1 MNLKVIYQKLL
12 AASEK
17 NGQEIN
23 ENKLRQQAWILR
35 DRMMFEQSYVN
46 NLSNSSSAGS
56 GGGGGRI
63 SISESILL
71 NSILNT
77 RTEVRYES
85 IQLAVDAAESND
97 TLIVSPGV
105 YSEGVIINK
114 SIEILGPNHNVY
126 GTRNQ
131 EAVIK
136 TTLDSGII
144 SYTTSQSTTYKKIS
158 FFINTGINNVK
169 ISGFKFDGDLL
180 FDNLDVNHVGGV
192 AIGTGRISLNDNIQI
207 TNNIILN
214 YEQKNIN
221 FDNTSNNSSS
231 IWLQGVRSALIKDN
245 DINSNS
251 IGITI
256 LGPTFTNYLGTPSDH
271 IINISKNVIKSI
283 YSGIYLRSLF
293 GTITVDENNIEII
306 DRVPNN
312 YGIYLRVFHS
322 HNTPGVFRGLTL
334 INKNSISSSNG
345 VYSNV
350 GNSTNIEIIENI
362 IESGQTGVQVLRTY
376 NQNQFLKINNNQI
389 KYIGHPWWTGWTG
402 IYLSGNTASPSFYIN
417 PVEIKDNNLNGLH
430 DSLNWY
436 RFENADTIA
445 IRIEGTSNPVNTII
459 TGNNITGWTVLN
471 QMIYFRQS
479 SQIAF
484 NLETIKSANNMI
496 NSVIEGDDIKGV

>member
-1 MNLKVIYQKLL
+1 MDLKVIYQKLL
-12 AASEK
+12 AIAEK

-23 ENKLRQQAWILR
+23 ENRLRQQAWVLR
-35 DRMMFEQSYVN
+35 DRMMFEQSYSN
-46 NLSNSSSAGS
+46 NLSNSSSPGS
-56 GGGGGRI
+56 GGGRI
-63 SISESILL
+63 STSESILL

-85 IQLAVDAAESND
+85 IQLAVDEAENND

-105 YSEGVIINK
+105 YSEGVIIDK

-144 SYTTSQSTTYKKIS
+144 SYTTSLSTTYKKNS
-158 FFINTGINNVK
+158 FFINTGVNNVK

-180 FDNLDVNHVGGV
+180 FNDLDSNHVGGV
-192 AIGTGRISLNDNIQI
+192 AIGTGRISLNDNIEI

-214 YEQKNIN
+214 YQQKNIN

-231 IWLQGVRSALIKDN
+231 IWLQGVRSALIRDN
-245 DINSNS
+245 YINSNS

-256 LGPTFTNYLGTPSDH
+256 LGPTFTNYFGTLPSDH

-312 YGIYLRVFHS
+312 YGIYLRAFHS
-322 HNTPGVFRGLTL
+322 HNAPGVFRGSTL
-334 INKNSISSSNG
+334 ISKNSISSSNG

-376 NQNQFLKINNNQI
+376 NQNQFLKINNNEI
-389 KYIGHPWWTGWTG
+389 NYIGHPWWAGWIG

-430 DSLNWY
+430 DSLDWY
-436 RFENADTIA
+436 RFEDADTIA
-445 IRIEGTSNPVNTII
+445 IRIEGTSNPGNTII
-459 TGNNITGWTVLN
+459 TGNTITGWTVLN

-484 NLETIKSANNMI
+484 NLETIKANNNMI
-496 NSVIEGDDIKGV
+496 NSVIDGDDIKGA